1 MIRLF
6 KVFFPTGVFALL
18 ISELVLCAVCYFAAV
33 VVVYNPFWD
42 TYLIDES
49 GWVTL
54 VPVVLA
60 VVLTFYYQ
68 DMYVDL
74 RIRSRT
80 LLLQQLSLA
89 IGVAFLVQAMLN
101 YGRVELMMHRQIMLV
116 GSLLTVV
123 VLGGY
128 RLVYASHVMELLGQQ
143 RLLLVGRSEALG
155 ELARRVE
162 ERVELGMR
170 VVGFVDDKE
179 EVVAAEGVGMGRVP
193 WLGPVEEL
201 KRIVE
206 ETKPDRLVVGMLDRR
221 GQLPMMDLLDL
232 RFQGISIETAA
243 TAYETVFG
251 RMSIRELQ
259 PAELVFSSDLRPS
272 PAVMGLQQA
281 YSCVLA
287 AIMVVVALP
296 VMVMVAL
303 AVRMSSKGPIF
314 YRQVRVGLNGQPF
327 TLYKFRSMGVD
338 AEVET
343 GAVWASKNDPRVTP
357 LGRWLRKLRLDE
369 LPQLFNVLKREMT
382 MVGPRPERPEFV
394 KMLSEKILYYRQRHY
409 VKPGITGWAQINHK
423 YGDTIE
429 DTVTKLEYDLYYIKR
444 QSVVFDFYIMFQTV
458 KVMLLSRGA
467 Q

>member
-18 ISELVLCAVCYFAAV
+18 ISELVLCAACYLVAV
-33 VVVYNPFWD
+33 VVLYNPFWD
-42 TYLIDES
+42 AYLIDEG

-68 DMYVDL
+68 DMYINL

-89 IGVAFLVQAMLN
+89 IGVAFLVQALLN
-101 YGRVELMMHRQIMLV
+101 YGRVEWMMHRQIMLV
-116 GSLLTVV
+116 GSILTVV

-128 RLVYASHVMELLGQQ
+128 RLVYASHVMEFLGQQ

-170 VVGFVDDKE
+170 VVGFVDDE
-179 EVVAAEGVGMGRVP
+179 QGAPAELGGAA
-193 WLGPVEEL
+193 WLGPVVDL
-201 KRIVE
+201 RRIVA
-206 ETKPDRLVVGMLDRR
+206 ETKPDRLVVGMADRR

-243 TAYETVFG
+243 TAYETIFG

-287 AIMVVVALP
+287 AILVVVALP
-296 VMVMVAL
+296 VMVMVAIS
-303 AVRMSSKGPIF
+303 VRMSSKGPIF

-327 TLYKFRSMGVD
+327 TLYKFRSMGED
-338 AEVET
+338 AEVGT

>member
-18 ISELVLCAVCYFAAV
+18 VSELVLCAACYVVAV
-33 VVVYNPFWD
+33 MVIYSPFWD
-42 TYLIDES
+42 SYLWDEG

-54 VPVVLA
+54 VPVVLS
-60 VVLTFYYQ
+60 VVLSFYYQ
-68 DMYVDL
+68 DMYINL

-89 IGVAFLVQAMLN
+89 IGVAFLVQSLLN
-101 YGRVELMMHRQIMLV
+101 YGRVDWMMHRQIMLA
-116 GSLLTVV
+116 GSILTVI
-123 VLGGY
+123 VLGSY
-128 RLVYASHVMELLGQQ
+128 RMVYASHVLEMLGQQ
-143 RLLLVGRSEALG
+143 RLLLVGRSAVMG
-155 ELARRVE
+155 ELAHRVE
-162 ERVELGMR
+162 ERAELGMR
-170 VVGFVDDKE
+170 VLGFVDDE
-179 EVVAAEGVGMGRVP
+179 QGAPAELGGAA
-193 WLGPVEEL
+193 WLGPVVDL
-201 KRIVE
+201 RRIVA
-206 ETKPDRLVVGMLDRR
+206 ETKPDRLVVGMADRR

-232 RFQGISIETAA
+232 RFQGLSIETAA

-259 PAELVFSSDLRPS
+259 PAELVFSSELRPNA
-272 PAVMGLQQA
+272 AVMGLQQA
-281 YSCVLA
+281 YSCGLA
-287 AIMVVVALP
+287 LLALVVVWP
-296 VMVMVAL
+296 VMVLVAV
-303 AVRMSSKGPIF
+303 AVRVSSKGPVF

-338 AEVET
+338 AEAGT

-357 LGRWLRKLRLDE
+357 LGKWLRKLRLDE
-369 LPQLFNVLKREMT
+369 FPQLFNVLKREMT
-382 MVGPRPERPEFV
+382 IVGPRPERPEFV
-394 KMLSEKILYYRQRHY
+394 KMLSEEIPYYRQRHY

>member
-18 ISELVLCAVCYFAAV
+18 ISELVLCAACYLAAV
-33 VVVYNPFWD
+33 VVLYNPFWD
-42 TYLIDES
+42 AYLIDDG

-68 DMYVDL
+68 DMYINL

-89 IGVAFLVQAMLN
+89 IGVAFLVQALLN
-101 YGRVELMMHRQIMLV
+101 YGRVEWMMHRQIMLV
-116 GSLLTVV
+116 GSILTVV

-143 RLLLVGRSEALG
+143 RLLLVGRSEAL
-155 ELARRVE
+155 EQLARRIG
-162 ERVELGMR
+162 ERLELGMR
-170 VVGFVDDKE
+170 VVGFVADEATSE
-179 EVVAAEGVGMGRVP
+179 EWAGVP

-201 KRIVE
+201 KRIVG

-243 TAYETVFG
+243 TAYETIFG

-287 AIMVVVALP
+287 AVLVVVALP
-296 VMVMVAL
+296 VMVMVAIS
-303 AVRMSSKGPIF
+303 VRMSSKGPIF

-327 TLYKFRSMGVD
+327 TLYKFRSMGED
-338 AEVET
+338 AEVGT